1 MKDEKAE
8 FSLTDLLNATV
19 RHENI
24 LQDCI
29 IEADNEKSPFVS
41 EIVKVLY
48 DTSFAEVSNIVAKV
62 AYKFDATDKDALMLI
77 AGLHLGWR
85 LSKHEIEITTA
96 GGKVVKL

>member
-41 EIVKVLY
+41 EIVKVL
-48 DTSFAEVSNIVAKV
+48 
-62 AYKFDATDKDALMLI
+62 
-77 AGLHLGWR
+77 
-85 LSKHEIEITTA
+85 
-96 GGKVVKL
+96 